1 MTEAPCRCQPIL
13 NCSAPTHRSWAAA
26 QVLREP
32 KEVQKERNAEAA
44 AANAARRREQLE
56 KSEEKT
62 KMKVG
67 GVEVGW
73 GAYASTWRVHARG
86 GCRAVILLAM
96 TGSWAGHPVE
106 HAAAAAG
113 QRLHRGARRTIPG
126 CWDL

>member
-73 GAYASTWRVHARG
+73 GLMRAPG
-86 GCRAVILLAM
+86 GFKRAV
-96 TGSWAGHPVE
+96 
-106 HAAAAAG
+106 
-113 QRLHRGARRTIPG
+113 GAELSF
-126 CWDL
+126 CWP